1 MTAKEKQAKGNRLT
15 WAAWSVLSSL
25 RAQHSA
31 ITGLCGQFHQE
42 GEVLSQGASLLPKFT
57 ALLAVCSSF
66 VALL

>member
-1 MTAKEKQAKGNRLT
+1 MTGKEKQAKGNRLT

-25 RAQHSA
+25 RAAFCNHWFVW
-31 ITGLCGQFHQE
+31 QFHQE
-42 GEVLSQGASLLPKFT
+42 GEVLSQGTSLLPKFT